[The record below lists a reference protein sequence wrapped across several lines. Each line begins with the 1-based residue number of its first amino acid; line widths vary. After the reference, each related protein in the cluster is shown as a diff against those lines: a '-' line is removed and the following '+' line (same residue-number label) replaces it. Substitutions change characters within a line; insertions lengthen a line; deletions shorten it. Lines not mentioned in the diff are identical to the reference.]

1 MMFKVM
7 LWGWYLAPWWWPS
20 IPSSPSMR
28 PQYWDHRRLVNT
40 PVSQSVSPERWLAV
54 SPHSNSSTFSSSDD
68 MKMISAA
75 LLLTSLTAYQA
86 AAQQA
91 GVKEQETAAYLGS
104 ITIQDSCQF
113 SLCGPQFTQEF
124 LEGSRPKVGSC
135 SGNCNLL
142 AVNLVSN
149 KFTR

>member
-1 MMFKVM
+1 
-7 LWGWYLAPWWWPS
+7 
-20 IPSSPSMR
+20 
-28 PQYWDHRRLVNT
+28 
-40 PVSQSVSPERWLAV
+40 
-54 SPHSNSSTFSSSDD
+54 

-75 LLLTSLTAYQA
+75 LLLSSLTACQA
-86 AAQQA
+86 ATHQT
-91 GVKEQETAAYLGS
+91 GGEEQEVAYLGS

-113 SLCGPQFTQEF
+113 SLCGPQFTEEF

>member
-1 MMFKVM
+1 MKT
-7 LWGWYLAPWWWPS
+7 LPS
-20 IPSSPSMR
+20 LHSLLCGLSTETTAAQS
-28 PQYWDHRRLVNT
+28 T
-40 PVSQSVSPERWLAV
+40 SESQSVSPGRWLAGQC
-54 SPHSNSSTFSSSDD
+54 SLHSNSTSRTSRTSSSDN

-75 LLLTSLTAYQA
+75 LLVFSLTACQA
-86 AAQQA
+86 TSHQA
-91 GVKEQETAAYLGS
+91 GEQEEEAAYLGS

>member
-1 MMFKVM
+1 
-7 LWGWYLAPWWWPS
+7 
-20 IPSSPSMR
+20 
-28 PQYWDHRRLVNT
+28 
-40 PVSQSVSPERWLAV
+40 
-54 SPHSNSSTFSSSDD
+54 
-68 MKMISAA
+68 MKIISAA
-75 LLLTSLTAYQA
+75 FLLSSLSACLATTQE
-86 AAQQA
+86 
-91 GVKEQETAAYLGS
+91 KEAAYLGS

-113 SLCGPQFTQEF
+113 SLCGPQYTEEF